1 MGIAQR
7 KRTNSSPGVR
17 RLVGQHGR
25 ANGAHDCGVR
35 PLRGRGAQR
44 PGGMGGRRSRPG
56 GIEKGGFPPLRRPL
70 FSARPIFA
78 FAAYF
83 FSTPVMYFGYK
94 RLNLVRRGLAA
105 SKNGAKPL
113 LRQGKR
119 ESCRPSSVNTS
130 PLKSQYFAPQ
140 ESKKRPSSVNSRAPQ
155 ESIANR
161 GCQQGYPQKLWI
173 NPLGRP
179 LDAPGNGRKQ
189 AAPLISQ

>member
-1 MGIAQR
+1 MAFNLRRLRTAGLPIRRKPCCCLGLKSGESRGAVAPLGIAQR
-7 KRTNSSPGVR
+7 KRTNSSPGAC
-17 RLVGQHGR
+17 RLVGQYGR

-35 PLRGRGAQR
+35 PLCGRGAQR

-113 LRQGKR
+113 SRQGKR
-119 ESCRPSSVNTS
+119 ESCRPSSVN
-130 PLKSQYFAPQ
+130 
-140 ESKKRPSSVNSRAPQ
+140 SRAPQ
-155 ESIANR
+155 ESI
-161 GCQQGYPQKLWI
+161 L
-173 NPLGRP
+173 RP
-179 LDAPGNGRKQ
+179 SRVKKT
-189 AAPLISQ
+189 PLISQ